1 MSPARLVAVLL
12 CLTLAAC
19 SGSGPHE
26 PETQGPALPTT
37 SLGESTVGAPF
48 SRSLAATQGAAPLS
62 YSAQG
67 LPPGILLDS
76 QTGALSGS
84 ATAAGSFTLDASV
97 TDATGRS
104 DQRSYPLTVL
114 EAPRFVTGSLPS
126 GTVAVVY
133 VARVEASGGKAPLV
147 HALRS
152 GSFPPGLSI
161 DASGTLSGTP
171 STAGTYSFEL
181 SVTDAHGS
189 VTRAPFTLE
198 VHAPAPVINTTE
210 LPAAHVSRDY
220 RFTLAVSGGTPPYS
234 WSKLEGSLPA
244 GLSLS
249 STGELSGTPTA
260 SGTFPFTAE
269 VRDSLGQSS
278 QSTLSLTVIPALAVA
293 TGSLPDG
300 YRGQAYSASIEAS
313 GGVPPYTY
321 SVVTGSLPGGVQVDG
336 SGHFSGTPS
345 AAGTFGLT
353 LTLQDASQ
361 QSLTRA
367 FPLTVY
373 EPPSFAN
380 TSLRDGAIGAAYSE
394 TLQPAGGK
402 APFTYRL
409 IVGTLPAGLR
419 LQGNVLTGTPT
430 ANGTASFTLEIR
442 DANNQVGT
450 RAFTL
455 RVINTLAITTT
466 TLAEG
471 DTGRSYSAQLA
482 ATGAQGTLSWS
493 STGTLP
499 PGLSLSSSGL
509 LSGTPTTAGS
519 FTFTARVADA
529 VSTDSRALTVV
540 VQGPPVITTSAVD
553 DAYAN
558 EPYTFTLAVSGG
570 RAPYSWSI
578 TSSPPPNLALSSS
591 GVLSGFGPYAGT
603 FPFTVR
609 VTDSLGRSN
618 TRTLSLTAYWPPSV
632 GTSLLVDGYVTEAYS
647 QTIAGADGKPPYTFS
662 VSSGSLP
669 AGLTLAS
676 TGALTG
682 TPTSAGTATLTLQVR
697 DANGRTGAQTLSLAV
712 YTLPTF
718 VTASLPE
725 PVYGHYYFESFV
737 ISGGKPPFYCFLE
750 SGTLPDGLNLNSL
763 GYLTGAPTSTTGST
777 FTVRCDDAHAH
788 SVTRTFTLTIY
799 EQPLILSSTLP
810 EATLGTPYTF
820 VPDSTGNRPPFLW
833 TYEGAL
839 PPGLTA
845 GTDGSLTGTPTAAGS
860 WSFRLTLQDRQGS
873 TDSRLYS
880 LTVIDPDSDGGP
892 PDGGSTDGGST
903 DGGSTDGGPR
913 PDGGTNPPSARF
925 TVGQWN
931 IEWFGSDTQGPPRS
945 TSPGGTTDD
954 LQISNA
960 LSVIS
965 GANADVWGLVEMVDT
980 NDFNTLKAQLPGYDG
995 FLADDPRVA
1004 FGSSY
1009 YTPSEQKVGVL
1020 YNSRLVYQSATLI
1033 LREASTDFGGR
1044 PPLRVDFLTP
1054 IHGVD
1059 TPLTVIVLHMKAFAD
1074 QPSYDKRQRAGIAL
1088 KNYLDAN
1095 LPTQHVFVLGD
1106 WNDDVDVS
1114 ITYGSSGTPLPT
1126 PYEGF
1131 VADSSHYTFVTRPL
1145 SLAGEGST
1153 TGFPDMIDHTLATDE
1168 LVADYVPGS
1177 VHVLR
1182 PTWIPDYGGTTSD
1195 HYPVLSQYQLGDS
1208 PPPAPGR
1215 VIINEYLPNEPSG
1228 TLEDGGVG
1236 ALVDYEFVELVNASA
1251 QAADLSG
1258 WTLWDGNTSAGAR
1271 HVFSSG
1277 TVLQPGKAWVVY
1289 GGPTAFPAG
1298 TPNTEAASSGRLALN
1313 NSGTEFV
1320 TLRNA
1325 SGVLVDESTY
1335 SSTVDNVSY
1344 NRSVDANPDTGF
1356 VLHWNISP
1364 LQSSAG
1370 HRSDG
1375 SAF

>member
-19 SGSGPHE
+19 PGGGTPE
-26 PETQGPALPTT
+26 PQGPALPTA

-48 SRSLAATQGAAPLS
+48 SRSLASSQGTAPLS
-62 YSAQG
+62 YAAQG
-67 LPPGILLDS
+67 LPPGISLDS

-114 EAPRFVTGSLPS
+114 EAPRFLTASLPPA
-126 GTVAVVY
+126 TVAATY

-171 STAGTYSFEL
+171 STAGTSSFEL

-189 VTRAPFTLE
+189 VTRAAFTLE
-198 VHAPAPVINTTE
+198 VRDSAPEITTTE

-220 RFTLAVSGGTPPYS
+220 RFTLAARGGTPPYS
-234 WSKLEGSLPA
+234 WSKSEGALPA
-244 GLSLS
+244 GLGLS
-249 STGELSGTPTA
+249 STGELSGTPTS
-260 SGTFPFTAE
+260 SGTFSFTAE
-269 VRDSLGQSS
+269 LRDAHGQST

-300 YRGQAYSASIEAS
+300 YRGLAYSANIEAS

-321 SVVTGSLPGGVQVDG
+321 SVVTGSLPGGVQVDNA
-336 SGHFSGTPS
+336 GHFSGTPS

-353 LTLQDASQ
+353 LTLRDASQ
-361 QSLTRA
+361 QSLTRS

-373 EPPSFAN
+373 ELPGFA
-380 TSLRDGAIGAAYSE
+380 TTILRDGAVGAAYSE
-394 TLQPAGGK
+394 TLQPTGGK

-409 IVGTLPAGLR
+409 VSGALPAGVR
-419 LQGNVLTGTPT
+419 LQDNVLTGTPT
-430 ANGTASFTLEIR
+430 ANGTASFTLELR

-455 RVINTLAITTT
+455 RVLNTLAISTTS
-466 TLAEG
+466 LPEG
-471 DTGRSYSAQLA
+471 DTGRAYSAQLA

-499 PGLSLSSSGL
+499 PGLSFSSSGL

-529 VSTDSRALTVV
+529 VSTDSRALTVI

-553 DAYAN
+553 DAYMN
-558 EPYTFTLAVSGG
+558 SPYSFTLAVSGG
-570 RAPYSWSI
+570 RAPFSWSI
-578 TSSPPPNLALSSS
+578 ADAPPPGLALSSS
-591 GVLSGFGPYAGT
+591 GVLSGNTANSGA

-609 VTDSLGRSN
+609 VVDSLGRSHA
-618 TRTLSLTAYWPPSV
+618 RALTLTTYWLPSV
-632 GTSLLVDGYVTEAYS
+632 NTFFLNDGYVSETYS
-647 QTIAGADGKPPYTFS
+647 QTVTARDGKPPYTFS
-662 VSSGSLP
+662 VLSGALP
-669 AGLTLAS
+669 AGLTLSS

-682 TPTSAGTATLTLQVR
+682 RTTSPGSATLELQVR
-697 DANGRTGAQTLSLAV
+697 DANGRTGSRTLTLDV

-718 VTASLPE
+718 VTTSLPE
-725 PVYGHYYFESFV
+725 AVYGQSYLQSL
-737 ISGGKPPFYCFLE
+737 ILSGGKPGFSCDLE
-750 SGTLPDGLNLNSL
+750 SGALPGGLSLNFSGFIAGNLS
-763 GYLTGAPTSTTGST
+763 TTTGST
-777 FTVRCDDAHAH
+777 FTVRCSDANSR
-788 SVTRTFTLTIY
+788 SVSQTYTLTVY
-799 EQPLILSSTLP
+799 VPPRILTGPQS
-810 EATLGTPYTF
+810 AITLGTPYTF
-820 VPDSTGNRPPFLW
+820 VPAFGGNRPPFLW
-833 TYEGAL
+833 TYSGTL

-845 GTDGSLTGTPTAAGS
+845 GTDGSLTGTPTAEGV
-860 WSFRLTLQDRQGS
+860 WSFGLTLQDRQGS
-873 TDSRLYS
+873 TDFAFYS
-880 LTVIDPDSDGGP
+880 LEVINPAPDGGLPDGGLPDGGSSDGGP
-892 PDGGSTDGGST
+892 P
-903 DGGSTDGGPR
+903 
-913 PDGGTNPPSARF
+913 PDGGTPPGGGRL

-945 TSPGGTTDD
+945 TSPSGTPDD
-954 LQISNA
+954 LQIANA
-960 LSVIS
+960 VNVIS
-965 GANADVWGLVEMVDT
+965 GASADLWGMVEIVDT
-980 NDFNTLKAQLPGYDG
+980 QDFNTLKAQLPGYDG

-1009 YTPSEQKVGVL
+1009 YSPSEQKVGVL
-1020 YNSRLVYQSATLI
+1020 YTSRLVYQSATLI

-1044 PPLRVDFLTP
+1044 PPLRVDFLTS

-1074 QPSYDKRQRAGIAL
+1074 QASYDKRQRAGTAL

-1095 LPTQHVFVLGD
+1095 LPTQHVFVVGD

-1114 ITYGSSGTPLPT
+1114 ITNGSTGTPLPS

-1168 LVADYVPGS
+1168 LMVDYVPS
-1177 VHVLR
+1177 SAQVLR
-1182 PTWIPDYGGTTSD
+1182 PTWIPDYDGTTSD
-1195 HYPVLSQYQLGDS
+1195 HYPVLSRYDLGGS
-1208 PPPAPGR
+1208 TPPAPGR
-1215 VIINEYLPNEPSG
+1215 VIINEYLANEPSG

-1236 ALVDYEFVELVNASA
+1236 ALVDYEFVELVNASE

-1258 WTLWDGNTSAGAR
+1258 WTLWDGNTTGGPR
-1271 HVFSSG
+1271 HVFTSG

-1298 TPNTEAASSGRLALN
+1298 TPNTEAASSGRLGLN
-1313 NSGTEFV
+1313 NTGTDFV

-1325 SGVLVDESTY
+1325 LSELMDESTY
-1335 SSTVDNVSY
+1335 SSTVDNVSA
-1344 NRSVDANPDTGF
+1344 NRAVDADPDAGF
-1356 VLHWNISP
+1356 VPHWDISP
-1364 LQSSAG
+1364 LTSSAG
-1370 HRSDG
+1370 RRSDG